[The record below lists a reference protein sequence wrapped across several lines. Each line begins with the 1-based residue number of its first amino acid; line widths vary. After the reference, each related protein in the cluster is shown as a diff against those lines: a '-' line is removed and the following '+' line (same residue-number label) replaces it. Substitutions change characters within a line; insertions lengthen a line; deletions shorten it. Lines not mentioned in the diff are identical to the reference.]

1 MKLRERKLRE
11 WICPSIHPLQL
22 ERECPIPWKILHKN
36 LFSFGKNEDG
46 DETKQTKKKKR
57 NEIDRDIQIFGTNKR
72 SKDIT

>member
-46 DETKQTKKKKR
+46 DETKQTKKKK
-57 NEIDRDIQIFGTNKR
+57 EMKQTETYKYLEQI
-72 SKDIT
+72 KDQKT